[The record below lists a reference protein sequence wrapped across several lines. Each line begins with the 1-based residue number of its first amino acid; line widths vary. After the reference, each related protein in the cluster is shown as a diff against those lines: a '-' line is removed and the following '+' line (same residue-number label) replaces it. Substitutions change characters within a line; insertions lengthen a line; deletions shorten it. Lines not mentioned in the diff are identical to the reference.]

1 MDANTETLID
11 CSPYFC
17 ILKDGSIDRMVGA
30 EFVPAGHDPT
40 TGVTSKD
47 VTIDPKTNL
56 SARIFLPPNP
66 SKSKLPILIYFHGGA
81 FLLES
86 PFSPG
91 CHKYINDLVP
101 SCHVIA
107 VSVDYRLAPEFPLP
121 TAYNDS
127 LDAVKWVFKCEDEW
141 LAEHGNYEKVFL
153 AGDSAGGNIAHYLA
167 MHNTGI
173 KIDGV
178 ILFHPWFGGSELVSN
193 NELHTKT
200 KQLTDKLWK
209 YACPE
214 TGGVDDP
221 RINPTAKDAPS
232 LNGLTCKRL
241 MVCVAEK
248 DDFIEWQKAY
258 YDAVKKSGWR
268 GKVDFYETKGE
279 EHCFHVLRPGC
290 EKAKELRDLVVS
302 FFAN

>member
-1 MDANTETLID
+1 MAANIETLID
-11 CSPYFC
+11 CSPFFR
-17 ILKDGSIDRMVGA
+17 ILKDGSIDRMVGT
-30 EFVPAGHDPT
+30 EFVPSCHDST

-47 VTIDPKTNL
+47 VIIDPNTNL

-86 PFSPG
+86 PFAPAY
-91 CHKYINDLVP
+91 HKYINDLVS

-127 LDAVKWVFKCEDEW
+127 LDAIKWVLKCEDEW

-167 MHNTGI
+167 MRSTGTEI
-173 KIDGV
+173 EGV

-193 NELHTKT
+193 NELWKT
-200 KQLTDKLWK
+200 KWLTDKLWK
-209 YACPE
+209 YACPD
-214 TGGVDDP
+214 TNGVDDP

-232 LNGLTCKRL
+232 LSGLNCKRL
-241 MVCVAEK
+241 MVCVAEN
-248 DDFIEWQKAY
+248 DGLREWQKAY
-258 YDAVKKSGWR
+258 YEEVKKSGWG
-268 GKVDFYETKGE
+268 GKVNFYETKEE
-279 EHCFHVLRPGC
+279 EHCFHILRPGC
-290 EKAKELRDLVVS
+290 EKGKELMDLVVS